1 MASIRSFPKYESLA
15 LKFCFAQTYSCLPL
29 FHRCIVPEP
38 LSRVLE
44 PVSVT
49 HLDHSDADYET
60 LKNSRLHGSGK
71 SLYISYSEEELKNLK
86 ADSDGAD
93 PGIVGPAVWEMHK
106 RSRQQSTSNESPLR
120 DPSETRHRFEELLD
134 GAMKLYTSSSY
145 TNCYSLMSEAQAQA
159 NETPPGSVKAKE
171 NRGKSAA
178 TIR

>member
-1 MASIRSFPKYESLA
+1 MKNFLSV
-15 LKFCFAQTYSCLPL
+15 CL
-29 FHRCIVPEP
+29 FNRCIVPEP

-60 LKNSRLHGSGK
+60 LKNSRLRGSQK

-93 PGIVGPAVWEMHK
+93 PGFVGPAVWEMHK
-106 RSRQQSTSNESPLR
+106 KSRNQSTNESPLR
-120 DPSETRHRFEELLD
+120 DPTETRHRFEDLLD

-145 TNCYSLMSEAQAQA
+145 TNCYSLMNENQA
-159 NETPPGSVKAKE
+159 NETPGSVKTKE